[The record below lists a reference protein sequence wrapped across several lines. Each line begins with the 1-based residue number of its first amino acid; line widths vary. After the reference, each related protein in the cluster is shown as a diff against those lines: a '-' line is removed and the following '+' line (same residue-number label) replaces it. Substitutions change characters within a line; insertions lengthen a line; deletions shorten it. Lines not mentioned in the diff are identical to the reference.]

1 MATFGYV
8 LLSSNRDS
16 GCQQVRDI
24 GKADRWFLEKSSYR
38 SVNVFKRPMFQ
49 DAFIDI
55 RRGDTFVVCAV
66 DLLSGNPRELL
77 RALLSLKKKGVTVV
91 VARSPFTLTSTYGK
105 EFMATL
111 RALVKMQ
118 IGLQSFRW

>member
-8 LLSSNRDS
+8 LLSSNRDT
-16 GCQQVRDI
+16 GFNQVHDI
-24 GKADRWFLEKSSYR
+24 GRADHWFLEKSSYR
-38 SVNVFKRPMFQ
+38 PVSIFKRPMFQ
-49 DAFIDI
+49 DAFINI
-55 RRGDTFVVCAV
+55 RHGDTFVVCAV

-91 VARSPFTLTSTYGK
+91 VARAPFTLTSTYGK
-105 EFMATL
+105 AFMSTL

-118 IGLQSFRW
+118 VGLHSLRW